1 MSNDPIAAYAARL
14 RAEQNDPEREGRLRD
29 DRRRRRRKTAV
40 IAAGGVLA
48 LGGLGFW
55 LATVTDGERPANEP
69 FAPGM
74 LEEAMWPEEW
84 PVTIRIPYR
93 GSPAAQWKSG
103 AEDMVTPS
111 AKPVGRL
118 AAPEVEAGL
127 EAVRG
132 FLEEADFSP
141 WTLEGERPEGALELL
156 APGDPARSLLEGLP
170 GRDTEGRDPLRLV
183 TRFDPDEVYVVD
195 EPRVRGAM
203 TYEATPEGELL
214 VHADYTIVYVVAM
227 TEGGWEVAGREEVT
241 RVVVRR
247 VLDTVVRDGKLAPR
261 TYTSLI
267 ANDDCT
273 APDDGFVH
281 PLFSRELAE
290 KKNWKKVDPYAAG
303 ARPDASTLGA
313 CLRPTRT

>member
-1 MSNDPIAAYAARL
+1 MTNDPIAAYAARL
-14 RAEQNDPEREGRLRD
+14 RAEANDPERAERLRE
-29 DRRRRRRKTAV
+29 DRRRRRRKIAA
-40 IAAGGVLA
+40 IAAGGALA

-55 LATVTDGERPANEP
+55 LVTATDGERPANEP

-74 LEEAMWPEEW
+74 LQEAMWPADW
-84 PVTIRIPYR
+84 PVTIRMPYR
-93 GSPAAQWKSG
+93 SSPAARWKSG
-103 AEDMVTPS
+103 AEDMVPPS

-118 AAPEVEAGL
+118 TAPEVEAGL

-132 FLEEADFSP
+132 FLEEANFSED
-141 WTLEGERPEGALELL
+141 TLEGEGTEGALELL
-156 APGDPARSLLEGLP
+156 APGDPARSLLEDLP
-170 GRDTEGRDPLRLV
+170 GRGAEGRDPLRLV
-183 TRFDPDEVYVVD
+183 TRFDPEEVYVVE
-195 EPRVRGAM
+195 EPRVQGSMA
-203 TYEATPEGELL
+203 YEATPEGELL
-214 VHADYTIVYVVAM
+214 VHADYTIVYAVVM
-227 TEGGWEVAGREEVT
+227 VEGGWIVGRAEEAT

-261 TYTSLI
+261 TYAALI

-303 ARPDASTLGA
+303 SRPGASTLGA
-313 CLRPTRT
+313 CLMPTRT